1 MTGLC
6 TECSKPD
13 SCPGINSLLF
23 IILLYIY
30 SVPLHKSAKEHIGKA
45 NCLLSADGSH
55 HKLQV
60 ITHSDNANG
69 RVK

>member
-1 MTGLC
+1 MVALH

-13 SCPGINSLLF
+13 SCPGINSVLF
-23 IILLYIY
+23 IIPLYTY
-30 SVPLHKSAKEHIGKA
+30 SVPLHISAKEHTGKA
-45 NCLLSADGSH
+45 NCLLSADGGH

-60 ITHSDNANG
+60 ITHSDSVNE